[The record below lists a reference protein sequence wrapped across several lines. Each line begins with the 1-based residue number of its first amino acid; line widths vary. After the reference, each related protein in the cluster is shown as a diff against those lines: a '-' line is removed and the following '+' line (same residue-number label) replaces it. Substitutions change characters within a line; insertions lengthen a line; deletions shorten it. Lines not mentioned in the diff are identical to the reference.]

1 MEKLH
6 NTKRCLVEG
15 KIWSRSNDVGMH
27 VVGRKYFSDLCMSTC
42 AIKSCRWEAMA
53 WISGPFER
61 YH

>member
-27 VVGRKYFSDLCMSTC
+27 VVGRKCFSDLCMSN
-42 AIKSCRWEAMA
+42 AQSKVAGGKRWP
-53 WISGPFER
+53 G
-61 YH
+61 